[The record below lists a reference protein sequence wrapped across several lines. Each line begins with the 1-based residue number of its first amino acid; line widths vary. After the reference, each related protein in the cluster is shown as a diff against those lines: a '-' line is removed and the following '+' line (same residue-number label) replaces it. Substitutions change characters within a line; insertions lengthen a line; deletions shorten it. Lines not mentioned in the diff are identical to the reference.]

1 MPPPAIDLSTF
12 VATIA
17 AHDRLRHVALPGFVR
32 RRLHAHLGQAC
43 PLCAQVHITR
53 VEPKATWLT
62 LASRPPR
69 NRFVMLRL

>member
-43 PLCAQVHITR
+43 PLCA
-53 VEPKATWLT
+53 PL
-62 LASRPPR
+62 
-69 NRFVMLRL
+69 